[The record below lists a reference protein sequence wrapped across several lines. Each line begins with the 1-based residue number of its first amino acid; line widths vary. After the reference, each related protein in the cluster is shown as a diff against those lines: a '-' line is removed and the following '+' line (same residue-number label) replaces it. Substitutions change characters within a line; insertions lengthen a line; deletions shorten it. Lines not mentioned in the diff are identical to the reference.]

1 MFGLIVFVAS
11 LCTVAAFTSTAVTSR
26 VSTLSM
32 SGEFS
37 KSLPFLK
44 KPKNLDGLAGNSE
57 FDPLGFSEYI
67 DVKWLREAELKH
79 GRVSMLAVVGWLVQS
94 YGIHLPSPDGIYN
107 TANPID
113 AVFAVG
119 PSPLLQII
127 VGVGALE
134 SINHNGKLGMT
145 DMFVDSD
152 REVGS
157 FSLPIYGSRFLKN
170 KTPAQILD
178 IKTKELKNG
187 RLAMLAIGG
196 LVHQTIVTGSETFGA
211 FPNDQLWGGVYN
223 FYTNLQ

>member
-1 MFGLIVFVAS
+1 M
-11 LCTVAAFTSTAVTSR
+11 
-26 VSTLSM
+26 
-32 SGEFS
+32 
-37 KSLPFLK
+37 
-44 KPKNLDGLAGNSE
+44 
-57 FDPLGFSEYI
+57 
-67 DVKWLREAELKH
+67 
-79 GRVSMLAVVGWLVQS
+79 
-94 YGIHLPSPDGIYN
+94 
-107 TANPID
+107 
-113 AVFAVG
+113 
-119 PSPLLQII
+119 
-127 VGVGALE
+127 GALE